1 MFGRIDAIGAV
12 AMAACAALFVAVGC
26 WQLGRAAEKRALAA
40 AFATAAVPERLPPGA
55 VLLPRYRPVIVQ
67 GRYDSAHQFL
77 LDNMTR
83 AGRAGV
89 QVLTPLVLA
98 DGRAVLVNR
107 GWLPLGPTRDA
118 LPEIAVP
125 ADEREISGR
134 IDHLPRPGI
143 ELAAEHPAGWPK
155 LVSFPRMEELGSALR
170 HELHPQLILL
180 DPASPDGY
188 TRDWQPAGLGPERH
202 LAYAVQWF
210 ALAATAVVIWI
221 VLGLRRGDQTRR
233 CSRTMK

>member
-1 MFGRIDAIGAV
+1 MFRGVDAIGTA
-12 AMAACAALFVAVGC
+12 AMAACAALFVALGC
-26 WQLGRAAEKRALAA
+26 WQLDRAAEKRALAA
-40 AFATAAVPERLPPGA
+40 AFATAAVPERLPTGA
-55 VLLPRYRPVIVQ
+55 IQLPRYRPVIVQ

-89 QVLTPLVLA
+89 EVLTPLVLA

-107 GWLPLGPTRDA
+107 GWLPLGATRDA
-118 LPEIAVP
+118 LPEVEVP
-125 ADEREISGR
+125 AGDREISGR

-143 ELAAEHPAGWPK
+143 ELAALLPAGWPK
-155 LVSFPRMEELGSALR
+155 LVSFPRMEELESALGR
-170 HELHPQLILL
+170 ELHPQLILL

-188 TRDWQPAGLGPERH
+188 ARDWRPASLGPERH

-221 VLGLRRGDQTRR
+221 VLGLRRVHQTRR
-233 CSRTMK
+233 CSRTMR